1 MSDNTAPTSPGPVRG
16 GIDGVEMVVFDCD
29 GVLIDSE
36 TIYVDAE
43 LRFLARAGVRYDR
56 ATYIRT
62 YMGLSPGEWRERLS
76 VHVPERT
83 GRPLPGDF
91 FDALDAFV
99 VEAFESA
106 LVAVPGVRGAVADL
120 YAARCVASST
130 PLQRL
135 SWKLEHTGLLDLFA
149 PNIFSAEMVER
160 GKPQPDLFL
169 HAARTMGV
177 DPGRCVVVED
187 SANGVRAGKAAG
199 MAVIGFAGGGHC
211 LDGHGAMLTASGA
224 DTVIDTF
231 ADLQAALLDVVR

>member
-1 MSDNTAPTSPGPVRG
+1 MSLPDRARG
-16 GIDGVEMVVFDCD
+16 DIDDVEMVVFDCD

-36 TIYVDAE
+36 IIYVDAE

-76 VHVPERT
+76 AHVPERT
-83 GRPLPGDF
+83 GRPLPPDF
-91 FDALDAFV
+91 FDTLDAFV

-106 LVAVPGVRGAVADL
+106 LVAVPGVRGAVAALD
-120 YAARCVASST
+120 AARCVASST

-135 SWKLEHTGLLDLFA
+135 AWKLEHTGLLDLFA
-149 PNIFSAEMVER
+149 PNIFSAEMVAR

-169 HAARTMGV
+169 HAARAMGA

-199 MAVIGFAGGGHC
+199 MAVVGFAGGGHC
-211 LDGHGAMLTASGA
+211 LGGHAAMLTASGA
-224 DTVIDTF
+224 DAVIDTF
-231 ADLQAALLDVVR
+231 ADLHAALRDLDR